1 MFLFFIPIIQGM
13 MVKILD
19 GLSRCHRVGS
29 VDTTRRIDTFR
40 RSMKMVVVVFDP
52 LTVFPNLDDCSELL
66 DLLLLLSGSDGGVGV
81 FVVAQVVNGSTAEG
95 SVSIGS
101 VPAPI
106 VAGSWW
112 NKFMVRMLSDTFFW
126 VGVANNGP

>member
-1 MFLFFIPIIQGM
+1 
-13 MVKILD
+13 
-19 GLSRCHRVGS
+19 
-29 VDTTRRIDTFR
+29 
-40 RSMKMVVVVFDP
+40 MKMVVVVFDP

-112 NKFMVRMLSDTFFW
+112 
-126 VGVANNGP
+126 

>member
-1 MFLFFIPIIQGM
+1 
-13 MVKILD
+13 
-19 GLSRCHRVGS
+19 
-29 VDTTRRIDTFR
+29 
-40 RSMKMVVVVFDP
+40 MKMVVVVFDP
-52 LTVFPNLDDCSELL
+52 LAVFTNLDDCSELL
-66 DLLLLLSGSDGGVGV
+66 DLLLLLLLLLSGSDGGVGV

-112 NKFMVRMLSDTFFW
+112 
-126 VGVANNGP
+126 